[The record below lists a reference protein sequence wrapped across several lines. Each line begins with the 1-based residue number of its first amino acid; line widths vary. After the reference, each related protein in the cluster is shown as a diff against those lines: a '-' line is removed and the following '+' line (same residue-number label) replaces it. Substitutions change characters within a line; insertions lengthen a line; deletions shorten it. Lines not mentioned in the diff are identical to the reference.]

1 MLVAVTFNGKYSG
14 VPAYLHDDLL
24 HDYQPIKLPYNL
36 KILYK
41 TKFSNRHCEI
51 TKL

>member
-36 KILYK
+36 KNIVQNK
-41 TKFSNRHCEI
+41 V
-51 TKL
+51 